1 MSKSTCLLCNKF
13 SENELPEE
21 VIMCKEH
28 SIEILESIKEG
39 LK

>member
-1 MSKSTCLLCNKF
+1 MKRKSTCLLCNNF
-13 SENELPEE
+13 TELPEE